1 MGQYDRFAL
10 QGGLDTATPYLARE
24 PGTLLNAN
32 NFHPDTDGGYRMG
45 GGYERFDGQVA
56 PSEVIIYNLYCD
68 TDVSSLLAGDG
79 FVLDSPSGAILFVGR
94 SYGTNVW
101 VDLRSGPLPQAGDT
115 FTLGGDT
122 VTITA
127 VTTEAVDFRSYVPGS
142 QRTYIVQALALAG
155 KSLAPGMS
163 LLGLTSG
170 ATMTVAS
177 LLEFAAGYW
186 VYLTAD
192 STPPQSGETLQ
203 ATDTSQYTVLA
214 PVYQVEPMLSDP
226 TTPAGQFFWLS
237 QRRREV
243 IGQVPGSGP
252 VRGVWELNGK
262 VYAVRDNMIGSA
274 GLMYSSSSSGWQAV
288 ATGFTLTWDNRPTTV
303 TDDFLG
309 PGDIIQGVTSGA
321 TATVGWVGYSAQDH
335 SSGYVTMASITG
347 TFTVG
352 EDIKNNSQPGTP
364 VIGKVAAAA
373 VSNALPPGGKY
384 RFTNHNF
391 FGGTDQFSMYGVN
404 GVGQGFVYNEVQGF
418 SFIPTGRPVELEM
431 PFDLCEYKDHLFFAY
446 PFGSLQHSVIGSPMD
461 WSGGLG
467 ALEVGVGSEI
477 SSLIPGPK
485 ALIICTEKDIQSL
498 EGGGV
503 DDWQKE
509 VITQH
514 TGIAKFTG
522 LYQSQSFVL
531 AQAGIVAVD
540 RTDAFGN
547 FMDSTLSDRI
557 RGIIVPAFPRC
568 TGALARKD
576 KGQYRVF
583 YDGDTNICLS
593 TNQGNVIGF
602 SQFDYGGKTVRTAC
616 NPYGRVFFTSD
627 DGFVYHDD
635 VGGSNDGEER
645 VSVMRTSFA
654 NQGDPDTRKRYR
666 RIDMTLNSESFVN
679 FRVLFSFDK
688 DSSVPQSSIDS
699 GMLVSGGGR
708 WDLSNWN
715 EVYWDASDSPTVS
728 SDIDGIG
735 FDISVLVYVQSRI
748 HPPFIVE
755 DVSLEWSPRRKV
767 R

>member
-10 QGGLDTATPYLARE
+10 QGGLDTATPYLARQ
-24 PGTLLNAN
+24 PGTLLTAN
-32 NFHPDTDGGYRMG
+32 NFHPDTDGGYRMA
-45 GGYERFDGQVA
+45 GGYERFDGKPA
-56 PSEVIIYNLYCD
+56 PSDVIIYNLYCD
-68 TDVSSLLAGDG
+68 KDVSSILAGDG
-79 FVLDSPSGAILFVGR
+79 FIIGGTKEAYAGR
-94 SYGTNVW
+94 AYGTNVW
-101 VDLRSGPLPQAGDT
+101 VDIRTGSAPQAGET
-115 FTLGGDT
+115 FTLGAET

-127 VTTEAVDFRSYVPGS
+127 VVVESVDFRSYNPAA
-142 QRTYIVQALALAG
+142 QRTYIVQVLSQDGNNLEV
-155 KSLAPGMS
+155 GMS
-163 LLGLTSG
+163 LLGLTSS
-170 ATMTVAS
+170 AVMQVAA
-177 LLEFAAGYW
+177 LIEFAAGYW
-186 VYLTAD
+186 VYLTPI
-192 STPPQSGETLQ
+192 SPPPLEGELLQ
-203 ATDTSQYTVLA
+203 ATDASQYL
-214 PVYQVEPMLSDP
+214 VYMTPMQVEPMLTDP
-226 TTPAGQFFWLS
+226 STPAGQFFWFS
-237 QRRREV
+237 ERRREI
-243 IGQVPGSGP
+243 IGMVPGSGP
-252 VRGVWELNGK
+252 VRGVWELEGR
-262 VYAVRDNMIGSA
+262 VYSVRDNIIQDA
-274 GLMYSSSSSGWQAV
+274 GLLYKDSSSGWISV
-288 ATGFTLTWDNRPTTV
+288 PLGFTLNWKDRPTTV

-309 PGDIIQGVTSGA
+309 PGDVLVGATSGA
-321 TATVGWVGYSAQDH
+321 TAVVGWVGYRAQDH
-335 SSGYVTMASITG
+335 STGYVSFKTITG
-347 TFTVG
+347 TFVVN
-352 EDIKNNSQPGTP
+352 EDIQNSSQAST
-364 VIGKVAAAA
+364 VIGKVESAATAN
-373 VSNALPPGGKY
+373 VLPPGGNY

-391 FGGTDQFSMYGVN
+391 FGGTNQFAMYGVN
-404 GVGQGFVYNEVQGF
+404 GVGAGFVYNEEQGF
-418 SFIPTGRPVELEM
+418 SFVPTGRAVEDET

-446 PFGSLQHSVIGSPMD
+446 PYGALQHSVIGSPMD

-467 ALEVGVGSEI
+467 ALEFGVGAEI

-485 ALIICTEKDIQSL
+485 ALIICTTKDIQSL

-531 AQAGIVAVD
+531 AQAGIIAVD

-547 FMDSTLSDRI
+547 FMDSVLSDRI
-557 RGIIVPAFPRC
+557 RGIIVPAYPRC

-602 SQFDYGGKTVRTAC
+602 SQFDFGGKTVRNSC

-635 VGGSNDGEER
+635 KGGSNDGAER

-688 DSSVPQSSIDS
+688 DSNVPQSSIES

-715 EVYWDASDSPTVS
+715 EVYWDATDSPTVS
-728 SDIDGIG
+728 SDIDGTG
-735 FDISVLVYVQSRI
+735 FDISVLVFVQSRI

>member
-10 QGGLDTATPYLARE
+10 QGGLDTATPYLARQ

-45 GGYERFDGQVA
+45 GGYERFDGKPA
-56 PSEVIIYNLYCD
+56 PSEVVIYNLYCD
-68 TDVSSLLAGDG
+68 KDVSSLLAGDG
-79 FVLDSPSGAILFVGR
+79 FVIDGVTEAFVGR
-94 SYGTNVW
+94 AYGSNVW
-101 VDLRSGPLPQAGDT
+101 IDVRTGPAPVTGGT
-115 FTLGGDT
+115 FTLGAET

-127 VTTEAVDFRSYVPGS
+127 VTTEEVDFRSYNPQA
-142 QRTYIVQALALAG
+142 QRTYIVTALALG
-155 KSLAPGMS
+155 PKTLTVGSR
-163 LLGLTSG
+163 LLGLSSG
-170 ATMTVAS
+170 VEITVAA
-177 LLEFAAGYW
+177 LLEFSAGYW
-186 VYLTAD
+186 IYLTPD
-192 STPPQSGETLQ
+192 SAPPQPSETLQ
-203 ATDTSQYTVLA
+203 ATDSSQYTVYQT
-214 PVYQVEPMLSDP
+214 PIQVEPMLTDP
-226 TTPAGQFFWLS
+226 TTPAGNGFYLS
-237 QRRREV
+237 ERRREV
-243 IGQVPGSGP
+243 IGQVPGEGP
-252 VRGVWELNGK
+252 VRGVWELEGR
-262 VYAVRDNMIGSA
+262 VYSFRDNLTATA
-274 GLMYSSSSSGWQAV
+274 GLMYGSSTSGWISIAL
-288 ATGFTLTWDNRPTTV
+288 GYTLAWDNRPGTV

-309 PGDIIQGVTSGA
+309 PGDILQGVTSGA
-321 TATVGWVGYSAQDH
+321 TATVGWVGYTAQDH
-335 SSGYVTMASITG
+335 SAGYVTFKTITG

-352 EDIKNNSQPGTP
+352 ENIRNNSQPGTP
-364 VIGKVAAAA
+364 VIGDVAAAA
-373 VSNALPPGGKY
+373 VANSLPAGGNY

-391 FGGTDQFSMYGVN
+391 FGGTNQFSMYGVN
-404 GVGQGFVYNEVQGF
+404 GVGQGFVYNEDQGF
-418 SFIPTGRPVELEM
+418 SFIPTGRDVLLET

-446 PFGSLQHSVIGSPMD
+446 PYGSLQHSVIGSPMD

-477 SSLIPGPK
+477 MSLIPGPK

-557 RGIIVPAFPRC
+557 RGIIVPAYPRC
-568 TGALARKD
+568 TGALTRKD

-583 YDGDTNICLS
+583 YEGDTNICLS

-602 SQFDYGGKTVRTAC
+602 SQFDYGGKTVRNSC

-635 VGGSNDGEER
+635 VGGSNDGNER
-645 VSVMRTSFA
+645 VSIMRTSFA

-666 RIDMTLNSESFVN
+666 RIDMTLNSESFAL

-688 DSSVPQSSIDS
+688 DSNVPQSSIDS

-735 FDISVLVYVQSRI
+735 FDISVLVFVQSRI